1 MHHLLKT
8 THGLD
13 NLQTAICRRIFSQHF
28 FHQYF
33 CELLENSCSAS
44 KKKKKNVPKI
54 FGKFTKNTRGKSY
67 FSKVASFYRS
77 NHRRCSVKGVL
88 RKVFAKFKGKHLC
101 QRLYFNKVCRPKA
114 VKKRLWHKCFPLNL
128 AKFLRTPLLQNTSRW
143 LLLLLAFQKQPQE
156 VLYEIRCSWKFCKI
170 YRKTTVVV

>member
-44 KKKKKNVPKI
+44 KKKKKKM
-54 FGKFTKNTRGKSY
+54 F
-67 FSKVASFYRS
+67 
-77 NHRRCSVKGVL
+77 
-88 RKVFAKFKGKHLC
+88 
-101 QRLYFNKVCRPKA
+101 Q
-114 VKKRLWHKCFPLNL
+114 
-128 AKFLRTPLLQNTSRW
+128 KFLESSQKTPVGSLILVKLQAFTEATTGGVCKRCLQNS
-143 LLLLLAFQKQPQE
+143 QE
-156 VLYEIRCSWKFCKI
+156 NTCVRDSILIKFAGL
-170 YRKTTVVV
+170 RL